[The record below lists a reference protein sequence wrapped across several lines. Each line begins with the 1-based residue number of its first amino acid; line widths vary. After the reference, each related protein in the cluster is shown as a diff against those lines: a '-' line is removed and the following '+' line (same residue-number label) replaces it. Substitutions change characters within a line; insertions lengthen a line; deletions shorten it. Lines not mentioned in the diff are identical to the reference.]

1 MTRVAVIAGGRSG
14 EHEVSLRSARSI
26 TEALQTAGFE
36 VIPYLITKD
45 GRWQPEPIRP
55 EPGANPG
62 IDVVFPA
69 LHGTFGED
77 GTIQG
82 LFEMADLPYVGAGV
96 FASAASMDK
105 EHFKRLCSDAGLP
118 VVPYQVQRAGALSV
132 DQVLAQFELPVFVKP
147 ANLGSSVGIAK
158 AHNREELAAALA
170 DAARYDTKVIIERS
184 IEGQEVECAVMG
196 NHQPVAATPCEILPS
211 KEFYDYEDKYL
222 LDKAETRIPPA
233 LPGETISEI
242 QRLSIQCYQAVECAG
257 LGRVDF
263 LIERSTGKVFLN
275 EINTLPGFTSISMF
289 PKMFEH
295 AGVPMPELVTKL
307 VRLAEERHAERAAL
321 RYER

>member
-14 EHEVSLRSARSI
+14 EHEVSLRSARTI

-36 VIPYLITKD
+36 VIPYLITKE
-45 GRWQPEPIRP
+45 GRWQPGPILP
-55 EPGANPG
+55 EPGANPD

-77 GTIQG
+77 GTVQG
-82 LFEMADLPYVGAGV
+82 LFELADLPYVGAGV

-105 EHFKRLCSDAGLP
+105 EHCKRLCQNAGLP
-118 VVPYQVQRAGALSV
+118 IVPYQVQFAGALDV
-132 DQVLAQFELPVFVKP
+132 DRALAQFELPVFVKP

-158 AHNREELAAALA
+158 AHTREELAAALA
-170 DAARYDTKVIIERS
+170 DAARYDTKVIVERS
-184 IEGQEVECAVMG
+184 IEGQEVECAVLG
-196 NHQPVAATPCEILPS
+196 NHSPVAATPCEILPS
-211 KEFYDYEDKYL
+211 KEFYDYDDKYL

-233 LPGETISEI
+233 LPEETIAEI
-242 QRLSIQCYQAVECAG
+242 QRLSIECYRAMDCTG

-263 LIERSTGKVFLN
+263 LVERSTGKVFLN
-275 EINTLPGFTSISMF
+275 EINTLPGFTSISMY
-289 PKMFEH
+289 PQMFAH
-295 AGVPMPELVTKL
+295 AGVRLPELVTRL
-307 VRLAEERHAERAAL
+307 VHLAEERHAERAAL